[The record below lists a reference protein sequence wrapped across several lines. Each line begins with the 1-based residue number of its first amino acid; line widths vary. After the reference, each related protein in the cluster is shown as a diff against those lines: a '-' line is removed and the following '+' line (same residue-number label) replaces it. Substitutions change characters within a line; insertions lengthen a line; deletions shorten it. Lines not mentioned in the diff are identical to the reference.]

1 MRILTFLTPV
11 DENNCRIFFW
21 RTRKVSGVARE
32 AWRFLYRAKFEPR
45 HWYVL
50 EQDREM
56 LSAMPAD
63 ARKREMLYQ
72 HDIGVSRL
80 RKVLL
85 GRAKAQIEHEDRAA
99 LQAAG

>member
-56 LSAMPAD
+56 LSDMPAD

-80 RKVLL
+80 RKILL